1 MNNTKVL
8 HDILADFYSKDVL
21 AQIFTRDNVKAYLG
35 KLRAMEIRSKMQ
47 AESLKDD
54 LNFYFH
60 ELKFLQRIVPDFQ
73 QLRLEGEELIRNKFE
88 EL

>member
-1 MNNTKVL
+1 
-8 HDILADFYSKDVL
+8 
-21 AQIFTRDNVKAYLG
+21 
-35 KLRAMEIRSKMQ
+35 MEIRSKMQ

-60 ELKFLQRIVPDFQ
+60 ELKFLERIVPDFQ
-73 QLRLEGEELIRNKFE
+73 QLRLEGEELIRTKFE